1 MALGARRSEVF
12 RLVLG
17 EGLQL
22 AVLGTLLGIVAA
34 LLLTRLLSGLLFGVS
49 AHDPLTLAGVAILL
63 GVVAALA
70 SWIPARRATRVD
82 PMVALRHE

>member
-1 MALGARRSEVF
+1 V

-17 EGLQL
+17 QGLMAVVIGTAIGL
-22 AVLGTLLGIVAA
+22 AGSFLLTRTMRSLLYHVSPAEPVTLVGVA
-34 LLLTRLLSGLLFGVS
+34 LLLLL
-49 AHDPLTLAGVAILL
+49 VAM
-63 GVVAALA
+63 VA